1 MMQKCSIGARLWLK
15 QSARISVNN
24 VRLSSTAKVVHISD
38 KDAKDATKDSTPPP
52 NIEKLSRRDYRYIFP
67 EFLPDPNPEFRN
79 SVSEKLARKDMIAR
93 RDKLEVP
100 GQLYIL
106 KLVTTHH
113 PLQSSM
119 LVL

>member
-1 MMQKCSIGARLWLK
+1 MK

-24 VRLSSTAKVVHISD
+24 VRLSSTAKVVHNSD
-38 KDAKDATKDSTPPP
+38 KDATKDSTPP

-100 GQLYIL
+100 G
-106 KLVTTHH
+106 
-113 PLQSSM
+113 
-119 LVL
+119 